1 MVEVGLVDDVP
12 EMRAL
17 VRLCIEAMPDLK
29 LAWEAASVAQARREM
44 ARRKPTWVLLD
55 EVMPLETGLD
65 FVPELFQAGVGV
77 ILLTG
82 EPRAGEAHARGRPIP
97 SGVAARLVKP
107 DWDQLRREP
116 QGFAQT
122 LRNVIFP

>member
-17 VRLCIEAMPDLK
+17 VRLCVEAMPDLK

-55 EVMPLETGLD
+55 EVMPIETGLD
-65 FVPELFQAGVGV
+65 FLPELTQGGVGV

-82 EPRAGEAHARGRPIP
+82 EPQGGERPLP

-107 DWDQLRREP
+107 DWDELRRKP
-116 QGFAQT
+116 QGFAQS
-122 LRNVIFP
+122 LRSVIFP

>member
-1 MVEVGLVDDVP
+1 MVEVGVVDDVP

-29 LAWEAASVAQARREM
+29 FAWEAASVAQARREM
-44 ARRKPTWVLLD
+44 ARRKPTWILLD
-55 EVMPLETGLD
+55 EVMPMETGLD
-65 FVPELFQAGVGV
+65 FVPELTQGGVGV

-82 EPRAGEAHARGRPIP
+82 EPQNGGRSVP

-107 DWDQLRREP
+107 DWDQLRRDP
-116 QGFAQT
+116 QGFAQS
-122 LRNVIFP
+122 LRGVIFP